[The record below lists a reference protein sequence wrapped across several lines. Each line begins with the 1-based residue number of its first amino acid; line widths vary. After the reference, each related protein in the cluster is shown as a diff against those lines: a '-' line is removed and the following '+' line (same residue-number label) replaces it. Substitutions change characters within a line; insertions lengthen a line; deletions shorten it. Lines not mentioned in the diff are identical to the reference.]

1 MDLQLDGGCN
11 WECPLC
17 TFMNSRILNACEVCH
32 GKKPQTPEDVPKLF
46 LARTPS
52 VEEQKGIQVTQ
63 DSKGEKVVNG
73 DVHDESNSA
82 EDKTK
87 NIMEPT
93 KDNGMNKKASDVKKV
108 DEVETKE
115 KAPAATKDKAV
126 VATGNAASNGK
137 KLSPPSKQDVAG
149 NSKSNPVDKKGVA
162 KTSPK
167 QKSVG
172 LAKKADSGKKAVSEK
187 STSNNNRKP
196 NVNSNDKDQ
205 LRRIMRDKPGAKA
218 ELPKVVKNA
227 TVKHKADNTKEDFV
241 WVCVNK
247 DCKQTNESYFDSCKI
262 CHKDKPKDCVFI
274 KQSPEKRK
282 KPEKENSETNESESD
297 EAKAKKIDEKDWSCK
312 RCTFLNKGTAA
323 KCLVCLAPKI
333 SNIPTPESIPSE
345 IDYSKFPPST
355 NPTSP
360 TRKIPAK
367 RHSVQ
372 EDKGQN
378 INNGK
383 SGGNGLPSKVQKT
396 DVKPK
401 VGKEKDN
408 ELPAV
413 PKRSQ
418 VEKKEVSNENQT
430 GKKQIDFWECPK
442 CTYHNNVH
450 AIKCFCGTAKP
461 VIGESWSCK
470 SCTYMNDTKNKECAM
485 CRISKSDS
493 VSGGV
498 DKKSPESKD
507 GKKSI
512 SVDVQRDGKVVVN
525 PTKDVI
531 EIDSPIIEKAKPN
544 VSKEKVDKK
553 GSSQQNLDKSTGHQC
568 MVCTFLNSTSS
579 GRCKVCLSNLTPFSG
594 DQIVSVGTLRPKHS
608 LQRQQSVL
616 GKELREIEDN
626 EALELWEH
634 IRLYC
639 RENHITFVD
648 DSFPPSSKSLY
659 RDPSSELAR
668 YQVNWLRCKDMHAH
682 KFLSALAVL
691 AEQPELIQK
700 IIPTKE
706 VCAEGIYQVRLYKDG
721 EQQIVLVD
729 DVFPCDEYSKLI
741 FSKARRKQLW
751 VPLIEK
757 AMAKLHGCYEALIAG
772 KCIEGLS
779 VLTGEPCESIALQGG
794 FLMGASC
801 GGGNMK
807 VDDETYKEMGDWSDK
822 SDKWAQIPDRRK
834 QELMPCGSSDPG
846 VCWMSLDDL
855 VKYFDSVDVCKVRP
869 DWRESRVKGVF
880 PSNASQPMNVTKVTV
895 FYTTDVEVGVFQPS
909 DRGVENHKGVLD
921 LCILVMRETK
931 SDTHPFGK
939 LIKCSRRQLKSF
951 VGCNVML
958 EPGEYVLVP
967 LAFNHWSSDPV
978 GKGRDF
984 VMSIHSSK
992 AIMIDELRNGV
1003 TCYSL
1008 MHGWCG
1014 GLFVVENRLPS
1025 NSVQVKCNCSDS
1037 SNLVSTRG
1045 ALETVDNI
1053 PPLHRQVIMVLS
1065 QLERMS
1071 SYHLSRRI
1079 INRIDI
1085 GAGLGDWA
1093 PMGVHRI
1100 PTLDSV
1106 TAGLHIPLPI

>member
-11 WECPLC
+11 WECPIC
-17 TFMNSRILNACEVCH
+17 TFMNPRNLNICEVCA

-82 EDKTK
+82 EIKTK
-87 NIMEPT
+87 NITEPT
-93 KDNGMNKKASDVKKV
+93 KDNGTKKKASDVKKV

-115 KAPAATKDKAV
+115 KAPAAAKDKAV

-187 STSNNNRKP
+187 STLNNNRKP

-262 CHKDKPKDCVFI
+262 CHKDKPKDCVYI

-312 RCTFLNKGTAA
+312 RDCCKVFGVFGT
-323 KCLVCLAPKI
+323 KI

-360 TRKIPAK
+360 TKKTPAK

-418 VEKKEVSNENQT
+418 VEKVNENTKERGKIVSQPNSKKEVSNENQT

-450 AIKCFCGTAKP
+450 AIECFCGTAKP

-470 SCTYMNDTKNKECAM
+470 SCTYMNDTKDKECAM

-498 DKKSPESKD
+498 DKKSLESKD

-779 VLTGEPCESIALQGG
+779 VLTGEPCESIALQG
-794 FLMGASC
+794 FSWVHRA
-801 GGGNMK
+801 
-807 VDDETYKEMGDWSDK
+807 VE
-822 SDKWAQIPDRRK
+822 IPDRRK

-939 LIKCSRRQLKSF
+939 LIKCSRRQLK
-951 VGCNVML
+951 N
-958 EPGEYVLVP
+958 
-967 LAFNHWSSDPV
+967 PV

-1045 ALETVDNI
+1045 VLETVDNI

>member
-1 MDLQLDGGCN
+1 MVNLEVMDCLQKCKRLMLNLRLGKRR
-11 WECPLC
+11 
-17 TFMNSRILNACEVCH
+17 TMNYLRFLKDRKL
-32 GKKPQTPEDVPKLF
+32 KKLTK
-46 LARTPS
+46 
-52 VEEQKGIQVTQ
+52 
-63 DSKGEKVVNG
+63 
-73 DVHDESNSA
+73 
-82 EDKTK
+82 KTK
-87 NIMEPT
+87 ER
-93 KDNGMNKKASDVKKV
+93 
-108 DEVETKE
+108 
-115 KAPAATKDKAV
+115 
-126 VATGNAASNGK
+126 GK
-137 KLSPPSKQDVAG
+137 IVLPP
-149 NSKSNPVDKKGVA
+149 NS
-162 KTSPK
+162 
-167 QKSVG
+167 
-172 LAKKADSGKKAVSEK
+172 
-187 STSNNNRKP
+187 
-196 NVNSNDKDQ
+196 
-205 LRRIMRDKPGAKA
+205 
-218 ELPKVVKNA
+218 
-227 TVKHKADNTKEDFV
+227 
-241 WVCVNK
+241 
-247 DCKQTNESYFDSCKI
+247 
-262 CHKDKPKDCVFI
+262 
-274 KQSPEKRK
+274 
-282 KPEKENSETNESESD
+282 
-297 EAKAKKIDEKDWSCK
+297 
-312 RCTFLNKGTAA
+312 
-323 KCLVCLAPKI
+323 
-333 SNIPTPESIPSE
+333 
-345 IDYSKFPPST
+345 
-355 NPTSP
+355 
-360 TRKIPAK
+360 
-367 RHSVQ
+367 
-372 EDKGQN
+372 
-378 INNGK
+378 
-383 SGGNGLPSKVQKT
+383 
-396 DVKPK
+396 
-401 VGKEKDN
+401 
-408 ELPAV
+408 
-413 PKRSQ
+413 
-418 VEKKEVSNENQT
+418 KKEVSNENQT

-682 KFLSALAVL
+682 KSEDKVPWKVYRTPLPDDISQGQLGNCWFLSALAVL

-779 VLTGEPCESIALQGG
+779 VLTGEPCESIALQDNKNTDDRVDKDLVWAQLLSCRESR

-807 VDDETYKEMGDWSDK
+807 VDDETYKEMGLRSRHAYSILDVQEVQGNKLMRLRNPWGHFTWKGDWSDK

-992 AIMIDELRNGV
+992 AIMIDEVNTATDKYRQGFANAIIQLALVKGKREELRNGV